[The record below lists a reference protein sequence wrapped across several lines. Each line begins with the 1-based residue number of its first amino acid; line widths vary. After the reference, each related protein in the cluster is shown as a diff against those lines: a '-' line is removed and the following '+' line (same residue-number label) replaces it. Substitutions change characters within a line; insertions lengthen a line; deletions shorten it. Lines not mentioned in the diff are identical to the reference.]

1 MILRTPRQIEQI
13 MKAAGMVHSYYADLR
28 FKILST
34 AFPISIIFTKD
45 VVKYKYSKDVED
57 CLKEIDKME
66 ELALKDLYLEE
77 QLCNRRK

>member
-13 MKAAGMVHSYYADLR
+13 RKAAGMVYSYYADLR
-28 FKILST
+28 YKILST

-45 VVKYKYSKDVED
+45 GVTYKYSKDVED

-66 ELALKDLYLEE
+66 ELALKDFYKKE
-77 QLCNRRK
+77 QQ

>member
-1 MILRTPRQIEQI
+1 MSDMLRTPRQIEQI
-13 MKAAGMVHSYYADLR
+13 RKAARMTHSYYADLR

-45 VVKYKYSKDVED
+45 RVTYKYSKDVED

-66 ELALKDLYLEE
+66 ELTLKDL
-77 QLCNRRK
+77 